1 MFERLL
7 EKIATALNKAEIPY
21 MVIGGQAVLLYGEPL
36 LTKGIDI
43 TLGVD
48 LENLSKVIDM
58 VKSID
63 LQQWLMRKRFLVKPW
78 SFLVKIPL
86 LRLGWVSFFFF
97 PLWTASN
104 GACPESKNG
113 RHGSSLCFSGRC
125 HYPQNHCR
133 TAPGP

>member
-1 MFERLL
+1 
-7 EKIATALNKAEIPY
+7 

-97 PLWTASN
+97 PV
-104 GACPESKNG
+104 
-113 RHGSSLCFSGRC
+113 
-125 HYPQNHCR
+125 
-133 TAPGP
+133 

>member
-7 EKIATALNKAEIPY
+7 VKIATALNKAEIPY

-63 LQQWLMRKRFLVKPW
+63 LQQWLMRKRFLVTLW

-97 PLWTASN
+97 PV
-104 GACPESKNG
+104 
-113 RHGSSLCFSGRC
+113 
-125 HYPQNHCR
+125 
-133 TAPGP
+133 

>member
-1 MFERLL
+1 
-7 EKIATALNKAEIPY
+7 
-21 MVIGGQAVLLYGEPL
+21 MVIGGQAVLLYGEPR

-63 LQQWLMRKRFLVKPW
+63 LQQWLMQKRLLVKLW

-86 LRLGWVSFFFF
+86 LRFGWISFFS
-97 PLWTASN
+97 PV
-104 GACPESKNG
+104 
-113 RHGSSLCFSGRC
+113 
-125 HYPQNHCR
+125 
-133 TAPGP
+133 

>member
-1 MFERLL
+1 
-7 EKIATALNKAEIPY
+7 

-63 LQQWLMRKRFLVKPW
+63 LQQWLMRKRFLVKLW

-86 LRLGWVSFFFF
+86 LRFGWISFFS
-97 PLWTASN
+97 PV
-104 GACPESKNG
+104 
-113 RHGSSLCFSGRC
+113 
-125 HYPQNHCR
+125 
-133 TAPGP
+133 